1 MWVVNMWVAGRM
13 VNLSILALL
22 PPAAEE
28 PPPPVGKPPPV
39 EEPAPTRAPRS
50 PGQPPVTDL
59 WFQTRLPEPS
69 QMSLA
74 LKVAELNAK
83 EDYIAKQQLDLK
95 KMLANP
101 DLEPAQEPGGASAG
115 AASAA
120 GAGPKAARKP
130 CKKKG
135 PKAPPASSAR
145 PVSNS
150 NDGGDVASHPDCGP
164 ACQQTPGAASA
175 GAASAAGAG
184 PKASRKSCKKKGPA
198 APPASTGPVSNSKDG
213 DVASHH
219 PEAAALDGGD
229 VACDADPEAAALLVP
244 PSLEPYR
251 AFLLNLPPEARP
263 SMKAKGF
270 HNYTVTKLGY
280 KGTVTVR
287 SDPKQ
292 YVHSI

>member
-1 MWVVNMWVAGRM
+1 MVFLGCVFFDAFLYECHMWVAGRM
-13 VNLSILALL
+13 VNLSVLALL

-74 LKVAELNAK
+74 RKVAELNAK

-101 DLEPAQEPGGASAG
+101 NLEPAQEPGGASAG

-130 CKKKG
+130 CKKK
-135 PKAPPASSAR
+135 APRLHRPAVQGRSATPMTAVMLLHTRTVDQLTSKHLVLRQLELPLLRALAPRHLASPAKKR
-145 PVSNS
+145 P
-150 NDGGDVASHPDCGP
+150 
-164 ACQQTPGAASA
+164 
-175 GAASAAGAG
+175 
-184 PKASRKSCKKKGPA
+184 RR
-198 APPASTGPVSNSKDG
+198 STGQ
-213 DVASHH
+213 H
-219 PEAAALDGGD
+219 
-229 VACDADPEAAALLVP
+229 
-244 PSLEPYR
+244 R
-251 AFLLNLPPEARP
+251 AGQQLQ
-263 SMKAKGF
+263 GW
-270 HNYTVTKLGY
+270 
-280 KGTVTVR
+280 
-287 SDPKQ
+287 
-292 YVHSI
+292 